1 MGGWVEEDGWRNTFV
16 LRILY
21 QRLGRAYKKNQN
33 RPAFET
39 VLVVLDVFCPQKIF
53 VAEMVMEAGK
63 SKACGN
69 YGSTP
74 ICASQLL
81 SMLIGC

>member
-1 MGGWVEEDGWRNTFV
+1 MEEDGWRNTFV

-53 VAEMVMEAGK
+53 FAEIVMEAGK
-63 SKACGN
+63 SKGVAGTM
-69 YGSTP
+69 G
-74 ICASQLL
+74 ALL
-81 SMLIGC
+81 SVQFSC